1 MTRSLGAGGTSGRWR
16 SPCPCGCTASACSCT
31 GTRTA
36 LSGGQDGRGGSAA
49 ASSICRQAGAVSG
62 RPSSSHAGRV
72 TWGRCSPRTGPMADS
87 KSSEN
92 VRPAS
97 RPARRRL
104 HREAESSPPA
114 TRRRSRTRRL
124 AGTRRSFFW
133 PSLTGSMRCPSG
145 RMAHPGSQMAVSH
158 PVVRSPRP
166 GDWSRLRGSSC
177 GLVSH
182 RRNAPGVRSIPPR
195 ERADAGRPTLPR
207 PVESSAERLTRMV
220 IWSVRSGSATSVRS

>member
-1 MTRSLGAGGTSGRWR
+1 M
-16 SPCPCGCTASACSCT
+16 P
-31 GTRTA
+31 
-36 LSGGQDGRGGSAA
+36 
-49 ASSICRQAGAVSG
+49 
-62 RPSSSHAGRV
+62 
-72 TWGRCSPRTGPMADS
+72 DS
-87 KSSEN
+87 KSSDT

-145 RMAHPGSQMAVSH
+145 RMAHPGLQIAVSH
-158 PVVRSPRP
+158 PVVGSPWP
-166 GDWSRLRGSSC
+166 VDWSRLRGSSC

-182 RRNAPGVRSIPPR
+182 RRNAAGVRSIPPR
-195 ERADAGRPTLPR
+195 EHADAGRPTLPP
-207 PVESSAERLTRMV
+207 PVESSAERLTRTV
-220 IWSVRSGSATSVRS
+220 IWSVRSGPTTSVRSQAFLVQFRHVAGNDALVLHGGRDLLGRKRALRGTVDPRKLTCKSMLAYHLPCGHLSRDR